1 MPWYKP
7 WHYLCQEKWYYRPY
21 FFVSTKGGEKM
32 DRSYA
37 QRIDRVKGI
46 LGGMTANADKLEK
59 WGITQQFIT
68 NMTTLY
74 NQASENEQKKNAL
87 KASTQQL
94 TVAQDQVMG
103 ELESNCAMVK
113 KLVRFEL
120 PKEYWPE
127 FGFRQGEYAEKGTSV
142 TRE

>member
-1 MPWYKP
+1 MTGLFLEHGK
-7 WHYLCQEKWYYRPY
+7 EVNK
-21 FFVSTKGGEKM
+21 V

-37 QRIDRVKGI
+37 HRIDRVKGI
-46 LGGMTANADKLEK
+46 LGGMVAYVDKLEK
-59 WGITQQFIT
+59 WGITQEFIT

-74 NQASENEQKKNAL
+74 NEASANEQQKNAL

-94 TVAQDQVMG
+94 TIAQDQLME

-120 PKEYWPE
+120 PKEIWPE
-127 FGFRQGEYAEKGTSV
+127 FGFREGEYAEKSTASV
-142 TRE
+142 G